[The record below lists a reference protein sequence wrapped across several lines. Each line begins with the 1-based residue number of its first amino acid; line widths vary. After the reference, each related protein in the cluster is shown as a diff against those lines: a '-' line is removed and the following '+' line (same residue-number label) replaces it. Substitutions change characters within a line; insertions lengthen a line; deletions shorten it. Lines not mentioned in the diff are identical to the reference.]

1 MHGRATS
8 SRPVASRLLVE
19 MVDVVDSTNSE
30 LLRREPLLPCGSPAD
45 AIWLVANR
53 QTAGRGRRERSW
65 VSTADGSLT
74 GSFAR
79 EAGRPLHLG
88 GLSLVAG
95 LAVAQALDGFGVRVR
110 LKWPNDLHVDVG
122 KAGGIL
128 CEARARGDLTR
139 LVIGCGLNLLAP
151 PAHEVGQ
158 PAAGLFAAAA
168 RPDRGELV
176 AVIGAALLDATDRL
190 LAEGFEPFRQ
200 AWSDRDL
207 LLGRPIVIHDYDG
220 SSAAVARGIDGDGA
234 LLVEPEGDPGV
245 IRRIIAEE
253 VSVRPLS

>member
-1 MHGRATS
+1 MHGRTSS
-8 SRPVASRLLVE
+8 SRPITPRLLVE
-19 MVDVVDSTNSE
+19 AVDVVDSTNSE
-30 LLRREPLLPCGSPAD
+30 LLRREPLLPSGSPAE

-74 GSFAR
+74 GSFAC
-79 EAGRPLHLG
+79 EAERPLHLG

-95 LAVAQALDGFGVRVR
+95 LAVAQALDAFGVRVR
-110 LKWPNDLHVDVG
+110 LKWPNDLHVDAG

-128 CEARARGDLTR
+128 CEARARGDVSR

-151 PAHEVGQ
+151 QAQVGQ
-158 PAAGLFAAAA
+158 PAAGLFATAAM
-168 RPDRGELV
+168 PDRSELV
-176 AVIGAALLDATDRL
+176 LAIGMALLGAIDRL
-190 LAEGFEPFRQ
+190 LAEGFAPFRQ

-207 LLGRPIVIHDYDG
+207 LLGRPILIHDYEG

-234 LLVEPEGDPGV
+234 LLVEPEGKPGV
-245 IRRIIAEE
+245 IRRVLAEE